1 MSHSG
6 PLGIGSGGLG
16 KTSHPPN
23 LAQFSNDPIYDLTT
37 MVHLVGVRPMIL
49 WSWEQQ
55 LGIPAPARS
64 AEEASGSGRRY
75 SERDLIASL
84 WLRDQIVNGVVPA
97 EAGARLVAAQ
107 EDGGLSATGGAKPR
121 SGELRRDSMPGNRL
135 GGDTFRPVRAA
146 APTRPLNPSDLL
158 MDPTGTLSGAIFG
171 GTSIPSGRPAP
182 STPSMP
188 PPAIPPTTPTSTAG
202 PLGAAHSGAF
212 PIPTTSGP
220 HDAQG
225 AEPRDAG
232 ASLYGQ
238 RATAVSQPRYSS
250 VHISRPLGGPLPG
263 PLSGPL
269 SGPLQRPEQGRYDE
283 RTSGAAWPASG
294 GGARVSGGPATHSR
308 DLRLLVPRLVYAFS
322 NLDTSGANHILNEA
336 ISARSV
342 ESVCINLLQPA
353 LARVTDL
360 WASRQMSTPEERF
373 ATNYVRAHLFSIF
386 HRTPERTDGPLA
398 FIGSGPRE
406 QNETGA
412 LMLAAFWRRAGI
424 RVIYLGPEVDGSA
437 LVEEARLRRPT
448 LIALWISTPQRVR
461 SLARLAKQ
469 IAQMDGARP
478 MLGFYGP
485 IFLRNLE
492 LQRKVPG
499 VYLGDDAA
507 TATFHLTNLLG
518 TEHIVPQP
526 R

>member
-1 MSHSG
+1 
-6 PLGIGSGGLG
+6 
-16 KTSHPPN
+16 
-23 LAQFSNDPIYDLTT
+23 
-37 MVHLVGVRPMIL
+37 
-49 WSWEQQ
+49 
-55 LGIPAPARS
+55 
-64 AEEASGSGRRY
+64 
-75 SERDLIASL
+75 
-84 WLRDQIVNGVVPA
+84 
-97 EAGARLVAAQ
+97 
-107 EDGGLSATGGAKPR
+107 
-121 SGELRRDSMPGNRL
+121 
-135 GGDTFRPVRAA
+135 
-146 APTRPLNPSDLL
+146 
-158 MDPTGTLSGAIFG
+158 
-171 GTSIPSGRPAP
+171 
-182 STPSMP
+182 
-188 PPAIPPTTPTSTAG
+188 
-202 PLGAAHSGAF
+202 
-212 PIPTTSGP
+212 
-220 HDAQG
+220 
-225 AEPRDAG
+225 
-232 ASLYGQ
+232 
-238 RATAVSQPRYSS
+238 
-250 VHISRPLGGPLPG
+250 
-263 PLSGPL
+263 
-269 SGPLQRPEQGRYDE
+269 
-283 RTSGAAWPASG
+283 
-294 GGARVSGGPATHSR
+294 ATHSR
-308 DLRLLVPRLVYAFS
+308 DLRLLVPRLVYAFT

-406 QNETGA
+406 QNEIGA
-412 LMLAAFWRRAGI
+412 LMLAAFWRRAGM
-424 RVIYLGPEVDGSA
+424 RVIYLGPEVDGGA
-437 LVEEARLRRPT
+437 LVEEARTRRPT

-485 IFLRNLE
+485 IFLRNPE

-518 TEHIVPQP
+518 AEHIVPQP

>member
-23 LAQFSNDPIYDLTT
+23 LAQFSNDPIYDLAT

-55 LGIPAPARS
+55 LGIPAPARP
-64 AEEASGSGRRY
+64 ADEAGGNARRY

-84 WLRDQIVNGVVPA
+84 WLREQILNGVAPA
-97 EAGARLVAAQ
+97 DAAARLVAAQ
-107 EDGGLSATGGAKPR
+107 EDGGRTVAGGATPQ
-121 SGELRRDSMPGNRL
+121 SAELRRESAPGNRL
-135 GGDTFRPVRAA
+135 GGDDFRPLRSA
-146 APTRPLNPSDLL
+146 APTRPLNQSDLL
-158 MDPTGTLSGAIFG
+158 MDPTGTLSGTLFG

-182 STPSMP
+182 SVP
-188 PPAIPPTTPTSTAG
+188 PPAVAPTTSTSTAG
-202 PLGAAHSGAF
+202 PLGRAHSGAF
-212 PIPTTSGP
+212 PIPTTTGP
-220 HDAQG
+220 LDSHG
-225 AEPRDAG
+225 AEPFDSG
-232 ASLYGQ
+232 ASLYDQ
-238 RATAVSQPRYSS
+238 RATAIAQARYSS
-250 VHISRPLGGPLPG
+250 VQVSRPLGGPF
-263 PLSGPL
+263 
-269 SGPLQRPEQGRYDE
+269 SGPLQRSEQGRSDG
-283 RTSGAAWPASG
+283 RTSEAAWPAPAG
-294 GGARVSGGPATHSR
+294 VRVSGGPATHGR
-308 DLRLLVPRLVYAFS
+308 DLRLLVPQLVYAFT

-353 LARVTDL
+353 LTRVMDL

-398 FIGSGPRE
+398 FVGSGPRE

-412 LMLAAFWRRAGI
+412 LMLAAFWRRAGM
-424 RVIYLGPEVDGSA
+424 RVVYLGPDVDGDA
-437 LVEEARLRRPT
+437 LVEEARTRRPT
-448 LIALWISTPQRVR
+448 LIAMWISTPQRVR

-469 IAQMDGARP
+469 IAQMEGARP

-485 IFLRNLE
+485 IFLRNPE
-492 LQRKVPG
+492 LRRKVPG

-518 TEHIVPQP
+518 AEHVVPQS